1 MKNLHFY
8 NYIVILI
15 FINKEQV
22 EKNFYLL
29 SIFSHKRVV
38 VLKVKV
44 NHHNCQVKAA
54 KSNFLF
60 KSSYEED

>member
-29 SIFSHKRVV
+29 SIFSPKRVV

-44 NHHNCQVKAA
+44 NHHNCQNAQMIAA
-54 KSNFLF
+54 NLIFDLN
-60 KSSYEED
+60 